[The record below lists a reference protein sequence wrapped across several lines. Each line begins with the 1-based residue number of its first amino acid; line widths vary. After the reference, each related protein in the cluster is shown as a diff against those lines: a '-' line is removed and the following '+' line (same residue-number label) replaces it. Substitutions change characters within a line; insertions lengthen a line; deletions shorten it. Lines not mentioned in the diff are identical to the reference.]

1 MLNNWFKKE
10 KPFAGFAGF
19 GGGATGLAF
28 SGSLD
33 ADGHTATGGLISDYE
48 SNGEKYRAHVFT
60 SSGSFDVTALSSASN
75 TVDVILVG
83 GGGAGGSG
91 DKGSRWSGAGGGAG
105 ATRVGANLGTGI
117 ETGGLP
123 AEVADVVPTS
133 CPSAPA
139 RAACSLAAASET
151 ASTFACVKD
160 EDRG

>member
-19 GGGATGLAF
+19 GGGATALAF

-33 ADGHTATGGLISDYE
+33 SDGHTATGGLISDYE
-48 SNGEKYRAHVFT
+48 SNGEKYRAHIFT
-60 SSGSFDVTALSSASN
+60 SSGSFDVTALSSESN

-105 ATRVGANLGTGI
+105 GFINLSGHTITATSYPIIIGSGGSAGDVGPYGVRSLSGTNT
-117 ETGGLP
+117 TGF
-123 AEVADVVPTS
+123 S
-133 CPSAPA
+133 S
-139 RAACSLAAASET
+139 T
-151 ASTFACVKD
+151 AYGGGGGGTKIY
-160 EDRG
+160 